1 MYLVWDLTTLLSGNV
16 DTLLFG
22 YIVTHGI
29 GNLFLLG
36 LRHILAVVVRILL
49 AGPGYFSPD
58 LVVTVAL
65 PLELTVLLVL
75 CRY

>member
-1 MYLVWDLTTLLSGNV
+1 MYLVRDLTTVLSGNV

-22 YIVTHGI
+22 HIVTHWVGH
-29 GNLFLLG
+29 LLLLALG
-36 LRHILAVVVRILL
+36 HILAVVVRILL
-49 AGPGYFSPD
+49 AGPGDFSPD

-75 CRY
+75 CR